1 VTATRHGPDGFGMG
15 RGRFVSLVAT
25 SDRNTQRHTASS
37 RLRRRVSVA
46 VATATSLATVL
57 SVGTGDAAAQDV
69 VRCTEQSPEG
79 YCVYWELASARP
91 VNGSGTRGGSVV
103 CIWTIMP
110 SDLSDDP
117 TVWNDFGL
125 DRPPEGISV
134 VWQDRSC
141 SDGSSEPGLRW
152 VIPATRANLAA
163 IARGRIARDFAAPS
177 VATTPA
183 EGVAAI
189 VGVPVFVAVTNWTGV
204 VSDASCAGGMCVT
217 VTAEPQLVV
226 GSGEPG
232 SGPLRCS
239 GPGSVYSPRQGAPAD
254 QAAAPGV
261 CALVYQRRTGI
272 EGRPEAWLGSV
283 SVTWTVTWTSS
294 TGDAGVLVPVTLS
307 AALPRAVEEVQTVLV
322 GGQTP

>member
-1 VTATRHGPDGFGMG
+1 MTAARRDPDGFRIG
-15 RGRFVSLVAT
+15 RGRLVGLAAT
-25 SDRNTQRHTASS
+25 SDRNTQRHTRSK
-37 RLRRRVSVA
+37 RLRRLGSVA

-91 VNGSGTRGGSVV
+91 ADGSGTRGGSVV
-103 CIWTIMP
+103 CFWTTMP

-125 DRPPEGISV
+125 DRPPEGVSV

-163 IARGRIARDFAAPS
+163 IVRGRIARDFAAPS

-189 VGVPVFVAVTNWTGV
+189 VGIPAFVAVTNWTGV
-204 VSDASCAGGMCVT
+204 VTDASCAGGMCVT
-217 VTAEPQLVV
+217 VTAEPHLTIHSGKPG
-226 GSGEPG
+226 GSPIECTGAGSRYVPQDGRPAEQADVPG
-232 SGPLRCS
+232 ACA
-239 GPGSVYSPRQGAPAD
+239 VAYRQ
-254 QAAAPGV
+254 
-261 CALVYQRRTGI
+261 RTGVD
-272 EGRPEAWLGSV
+272 GRP
-283 SVTWTVTWTSS
+283 VTWPATVDVTWSLTWTSNS
-294 TGDAGVLVPVTLS
+294 GDAGVLAPVTLS